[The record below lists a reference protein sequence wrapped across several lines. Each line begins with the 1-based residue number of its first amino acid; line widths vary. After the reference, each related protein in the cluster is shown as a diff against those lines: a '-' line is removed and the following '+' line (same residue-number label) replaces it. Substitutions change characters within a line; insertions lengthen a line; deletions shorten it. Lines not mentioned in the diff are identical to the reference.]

1 MNFEIIEEE
10 VKQHFSGVEIK
21 IRKNAQIQQK
31 LMKMLIELLY
41 FTTVN
46 ISNEKK
52 KQKKN
57 KTKKNGRKRFD
68 LQTMTIIR

>member
-10 VKQHFSGVEIK
+10 VKQHFSGVENK

-57 KTKKNGRKRFD
+57 KTKKKRKEK
-68 LQTMTIIR
+68 I

>member
-52 KQKKN
+52 K
-57 KTKKNGRKRFD
+57 TKKKQNKKKTEGKD
-68 LQTMTIIR
+68 LIYRP

>member
-31 LMKMLIELLY
+31 FMKMLIELLY
-41 FTTVN
+41 FITFN
-46 ISNEKK
+46 ISNVKN
-52 KQKKN
+52 KQN
-57 KTKKNGRKRFD
+57 KTKIKQKTEGKD
-68 LQTMTIIR
+68 LIYRL

>member
-1 MNFEIIEEE
+1 MTFEIIEEE